1 MSRLP
6 SRTAL
11 MLVLSSV
18 LILGAL
24 PSAQATDAFH
34 ASAPSHV
41 QQTVPQARILGQG
54 SFRWFG
60 LKIYDAVLWSGPRGL
75 SGALPSDRPFALD
88 LRYARSLPGKKIS
101 DASSEQIQK
110 LGMGT
115 TEQRVRWHQD
125 MQKLF
130 PDVQE
135 GTQLTG
141 VYVPATGAR
150 FYLDGKLLGSIDD
163 PQFADAFFAIWLS
176 DKTTAPQ
183 LRQALLGRSPSP

>member
-1 MSRLP
+1 MKRLP
-6 SRTAL
+6 SRLAL
-11 MLVLSSV
+11 MLGLSSV
-18 LILGAL
+18 LTLGGL
-24 PSAQATDAFH
+24 PCAQATDAID
-34 ASAPSHV
+34 ASVPSHV
-41 QQTVPQARILGQG
+41 QQAVPQARVLGHG

-75 SGALPSDRPFALD
+75 SGTLPSDRPFALD

-115 TEQRVRWHQD
+115 AEQRMRWQQD
-125 MQKLF
+125 MHKLF

-135 GTQLTG
+135 GTRLTG
-141 VYVPATGAR
+141 VYVPAAGVR
-150 FYLDGKLLGSIDD
+150 FYLDGKLLGMIDD

-176 DKTTAPQ
+176 EKTTAPQ
-183 LRQALLGRSPSP
+183 LRQALLGRSSSP